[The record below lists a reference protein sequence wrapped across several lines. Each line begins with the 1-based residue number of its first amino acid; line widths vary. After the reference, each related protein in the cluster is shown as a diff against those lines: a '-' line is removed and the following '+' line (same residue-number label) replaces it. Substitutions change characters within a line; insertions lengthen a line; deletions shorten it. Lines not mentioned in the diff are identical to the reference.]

1 MQLKVGTKVMLGF
14 SVMTLLIIILGVFSY
29 FMSNGIKDRLAEVNK
44 ASTNLT
50 LALKIENE
58 YTGAIGE
65 VRGALAYNNL
75 QMLDNFTKKLTTV
88 ADLEKQLL
96 QNANADNRQVVEKLV
111 QDTDSYTKGTQ
122 QDFLAL
128 AKEIIQQQNQ
138 GNKDAAQKL
147 SGQMTDV
154 SKKYV
159 PFAQGIMTGSHAIV
173 EENTQAV
180 QTKLKAVQDLVEKV
194 VFISVAFSVLA
205 VLLACFMNFTIPQ
218 YIKKSLN
225 HMLTSTKS
233 YAQGDLR
240 NPVQINKNDEFGEL
254 GKAINDMLSGIKNII
269 ITIAQSAEQMASS
282 SQQLTA
288 SAEQSAQVA
297 GQVAGSISD
306 VAHHSERQ
314 ATAVQEASTVVQQ
327 MSKGIQHAAENANQ
341 VAEQSS
347 KAATTAKDGSHY
359 VEKAVSQMSS
369 IEQAVSTSAKV
380 VATLGDRSREI
391 GQIVDTISGIAG
403 QTNLLALNAAI
414 EAARAGEQGRGFAVV
429 AEEVRKLAEQSQ
441 DAAKQ
446 IAALIANIQQDTEKA
461 VTSMQNGTTEVTIGT
476 EVVKSA
482 GNSFNEI
489 VALILKVSEQVQE
502 ISGVTQQVAGGSQK
516 IVAAVQEIDQL
527 SKRVT
532 GETETVS
539 AATQQ
544 QSATTEEI
552 AASSQ
557 ALSKISEQLQ
567 NAVKKFKV

>member
-1 MQLKVGTKVMLGF
+1 MQLRVGTKVMLGF
-14 SVMTLLIIILGVFSY
+14 SVMTLLIVILGVFSY
-29 FMSNGIKDRLAEVNK
+29 FMSNGIKDQLAEVNR

-58 YTGAIGE
+58 YTGAISE

-75 QMLDNFTKKLTTV
+75 QMLDNFSKKLVTV

-96 QNANADNRQVVEKLV
+96 QNANADNRQVVEKLI

-128 AKEIIQQQNQ
+128 AKEIIQSQNQ
-138 GNKDAAQKL
+138 GNKEAAQKL
-147 SGQMTDV
+147 SGQMTEV

-159 PFAQGIMTGSHAIV
+159 PFAQGIMSGSHAIV
-173 EENTQAV
+173 EENSQAV
-180 QTKLKAVQDLVEKV
+180 QTKLKAIQALVGKV
-194 VFISVAFSVLA
+194 VLISAVFSLLA
-205 VLLACFMNFTIPQ
+205 VLLSCFMNFTIPQ

-225 HMLTSTKS
+225 HMLASTKQ
-233 YAQGDLR
+233 YADGDLR
-240 NPVQINKNDEFGEL
+240 NPVEINKNDEFGEL
-254 GKAINDMLSGIKNII
+254 GKALNEMRSGIKNII
-269 ITIAQSAEQMASS
+269 ITIAQSAEQMAFSA
-282 SQQLTA
+282 QQLTA

-297 GQVAGSISD
+297 GQVASSISD
-306 VAHHSERQ
+306 VAHNSEKQ
-314 ATAVQEASTVVQQ
+314 SNTVQETSAVVEQI
-327 MSKGIQHAAENANQ
+327 SAGIQHAAENTTQ

-347 KAATTAKDGSHY
+347 KAASTAKDGSHY
-359 VEKAVSQMSS
+359 VEKAVGQMAH

-446 IAALIANIQQDTEKA
+446 IAALISNIQQDTEKA
-461 VTSMQNGTTEVTIGT
+461 VTAMQNGTNEVNIGT

-482 GNSFNEI
+482 GSSFNEI

-502 ISGVTQQVAGGSQK
+502 ISSVTQQVAGGSQK
-516 IVAAVQEIDQL
+516 IVSAVREIDQL

-532 GETETVS
+532 DETETVS